1 MGWTTIGCNGQ
12 QGRMSDNCRRPR
24 AGSPWR
30 QTPNTALVAIV
41 LVVLSGAVAPSMSC
55 AQGYPQQRPIVLVV
69 PFAPGGGTDSIARE
83 LARHLQG
90 RLGQPVLVDNRGGAG
105 GTIGAAYVAQ
115 AKPDGHTLL
124 FVTSTFVTAAATER
138 SLPYDV
144 QKDFTPVAMLGRG
157 PLLLVVNRDT
167 GIASVRQLIDSARA
181 RPEALNFV
189 SAGPGSI
196 NHLAGELFQQRT
208 GIRMTHIPYKGSGP
222 ATMDLISGQAQVFF
236 ATVPTILGQVRGE
249 RVRLLA
255 TTGKARSTLFP
266 DTPTVAETG
275 VGQFSVDTWWGIVAP
290 AGTQANIVA
299 TLAQAINEAGASE
312 ALRKRFADEGAEPF
326 RGSPADFAAVL
337 ADELRNW
344 RKVVHDSGIRLD

>member
-1 MGWTTIGCNGQ
+1 MN
-12 QGRMSDNCRRPR
+12 RPSAANPR
-24 AGSPWR
+24 GLFR
-30 QTPNTALVAIV
+30 ALVFAV
-41 LVVLSGAVAPSMSC
+41 LLPVCLPLVAR
-55 AQGYPQQRPIVLVV
+55 AQGYPQPRPILMVV

-90 RLGQPVLVDNRGGAG
+90 RLGQSVVVDNRGGAG
-105 GTIGAAYVAQ
+105 GAIGAAFVAQ

-144 QKDFTPVAMLGRG
+144 LKDFAPIAMLGRG
-157 PLLLVVNRDT
+157 PLLLVVNPGT
-167 GIASVRQLIDSARA
+167 GIASVKQLIEAAKA

-196 NHLAGELFQQRT
+196 NHLSGELFMQRA
-208 GIRMTHIPYKGSGP
+208 GVRMTHIPYKGSGP
-222 ATMDLISGQAQVFF
+222 ATLDLISGQAQVFF

-255 TTGKARSTLFP
+255 TTGKTRSRLFP
-266 DTPTVAETG
+266 ESPTVAESG
-275 VGQFSVDTWWGIVAP
+275 VSQFNVDTWWGIVGP
-290 AGTQANIVA
+290 AGLQSPAVT
-299 TLAQAINEAGASE
+299 TLNQSVNEATAGE

-326 RGSPADFAAVL
+326 RGGPAEFAEVL
-337 ADELRNW
+337 RDELRNW
-344 RKVVHDSGIRLD
+344 RKVVQDSGIKLD